1 MITDEQ
7 FALANQRAAK
17 KLANSHVATVA
28 YYDDAS
34 ARITISLSSGL
45 ELSFSPKTVQGLE
58 TALPVDLTEIEISPS
73 GLGLYFPKVDTD
85 LYIPSLLH
93 GLLGTEKWM
102 AENGRKGGSAR
113 TEAKIA
119 ASRENGKRGGRP
131 RMAKSV

>member
-7 FALANQRAAK
+7 FKLANQRAK
-17 KLANSHVATVA
+17 KKISNSHVTTAVH
-28 YYDDAS
+28 YDNNS
-34 ARITISLSSGL
+34 ERITISLSSGL

-58 TALPVDLTEIEISPS
+58 NAKPADLTEIEISPS

-102 AENGRKGGSAR
+102 AENGRKGGRAK

-119 ASRENGKRGGRP
+119 ASRENGKQGGRP
-131 RMAKSV
+131 KMPKSV

>member
-1 MITDEQ
+1 MTP
-7 FALANQRAAK
+7 FVYCCP
-17 KLANSHVATVA
+17 H
-28 YYDDAS
+28 YDDAS

-58 TALPVDLTEIEISPS
+58 DAQPADLAEIEISPS
-73 GLGLYFPKVDTD
+73 GLGLYFAKMDTD

-102 AENGRKGGSAR
+102 AENGRKGGQAR
-113 TEAKIA
+113 TTAKIA

-131 RMAKSV
+131 RNANVT